1 MSTCDRRLCREDA
14 EGFTLIEVVVALGL
28 VMLVMAVSLPA
39 FLGMISSSVATKKD
53 TIAKNLSQERI
64 EQLRDLRFHIDR
76 QNGPFLDLLDIYYTN
91 AKSAAPTTTLTIGGT
106 TLTGQYVASGA
117 AANGEPA
124 APFYRTTTGNING
137 QVGYT
142 EVVDA
147 QFLGPGGAVIPASRF
162 QDIYDSQVVG
172 KDQSPSLM
180 LGVTVIAKWTSGG
193 VAKQFITQTRLTDG
207 RSELPI
213 IQTQG
218 RAVAV
223 DVTSTA
229 IDGSTLELQ
238 EGVASADGAQASG
251 SNAAGY
257 ATGAIATQTGVSP
270 VSGWLTQFNL
280 PTQPLATSG
289 STSAQSGPAC
299 SWYGFGRT
307 GLSNV
312 TGDISTGLP
321 KAPTN
326 VDVATPANTFSGYVQ
341 DNSGGPCGLLS
352 FDNLLGGGLGL
363 PDANPLGHEM
373 GTVPYVRIADTG
385 SGSAPA
391 VSGASYVTSNALTT
405 IPQKS
410 KSGAAAFVTREVTL
424 FPNSPESGGRGLV
437 SVKLTQASVDCASGS
452 TGADGTVVGKYTLTM
467 AWWGKGFGESVA
479 SWHTATWTYDSSTGN
494 PPSVSGATWD
504 PTRTVLANGT
514 TLSQLV
520 TASLAPLP
528 AIVNVGTS
536 TGLRGFTS
544 GILTLTT
551 ASTATNEAGLGYS
564 AIKVQVGQLTC
575 VADDQR

>member
-1 MSTCDRRLCREDA
+1 VSTCDRRLRREDA
-14 EGFTLIEVVVALGL
+14 EGFTLIEVMVALGL

-39 FLGMISSSVATKKD
+39 FLGMITSSVATKKD
-53 TIAKNLSQERI
+53 TTAKNLSQERI

-91 AKSAAPTTTLTIGGT
+91 AKSASPTTTLTIGGT
-106 TLTGQYVASGA
+106 SLTGQYVASAA

-124 APFYRTTTGNING
+124 GPFYRTTTGAING
-137 QVGYT
+137 QTGYT

-147 QFLGPGGAVIPASRF
+147 QFLGPGGAVIPAGRF
-162 QDIYDSQVVG
+162 QDVYDSQVVG
-172 KDQSPSLM
+172 KDQPPSLM
-180 LGVTVIAKWTSGG
+180 VGITVITRWTYGG
-193 VAKQFITQTRLTDG
+193 ATKQFVTQTRLTDG
-207 RSELPI
+207 RTEAPI

-229 IDGSTLELQ
+229 VNGSTLELQ

-257 ATGAIATQTGVSP
+257 ATGAIATQTGVAP

-280 PTQPLATSG
+280 PTQPLSSSG
-289 STSAQSGPAC
+289 STNAQSGPAC

-312 TGDISTGLP
+312 NGDISTGLP

-326 VDVATPANTFSGYVQ
+326 VDAATPPNTLSGYVT
-341 DNSGGPCGLLS
+341 DNSGGGCGLLS

-363 PDANPLGHEM
+363 TDATTLGHEM
-373 GTVPYVRIADTG
+373 GLAPYVRIADTG
-385 SGSAPA
+385 SGSAAA
-391 VSGASYVTSNALTT
+391 VSGAAYVTSNALTT

-410 KSGAAAFVTREVTL
+410 KSGSAAFITRETTL
-424 FPNSPESGGRGLV
+424 FPNNPESGGRGLV
-437 SVKLTQASVDCASGS
+437 SVTLSQASVDCASGS
-452 TGADGTVVGKYTLTM
+452 TGADGTVVGKYTLTLG
-467 AWWGKGFGESVA
+467 WWGKGFGESVA
-479 SWHTATWTYDSSTGN
+479 SWHTAAWTYDSSTGN
-494 PPSVSGATWD
+494 PPSMSGATWD

-520 TASLAPLP
+520 TASLAPNP
-528 AIVNVGTS
+528 AVVNVGS
-536 TGLRGFTS
+536 SSGLRGFTS

-551 ASTATNEAGLGYS
+551 ASTATNEAGPGYS
-564 AIKVQVGQLTC
+564 AIKVQIGQLTC